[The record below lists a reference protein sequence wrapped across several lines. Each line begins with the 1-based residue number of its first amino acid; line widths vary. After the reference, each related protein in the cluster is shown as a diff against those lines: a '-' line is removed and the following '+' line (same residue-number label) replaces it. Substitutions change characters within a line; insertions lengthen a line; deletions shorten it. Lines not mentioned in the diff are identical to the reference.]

1 MVYLIIDILVSNMT
15 DSDDVVRCDSV
26 DNENPQTPDDCP
38 DDPMAELFPT
48 GIHPTL
54 FTYSPPV
61 V

>member
-1 MVYLIIDILVSNMT
+1 MT

-48 GIHPTL
+48 GIHPTH